1 MKHTGLEVRPM
12 FHRAPRRIEAHVKLC
27 VLALPG
33 KRCGVGTLRQ
43 AVAL

>member
-1 MKHTGLEVRPM
+1 MESVFGSLKVEQVHHCRFRT
-12 FHRAPRRIEAHVKLC
+12 RRE
-27 VLALPG
+27 G